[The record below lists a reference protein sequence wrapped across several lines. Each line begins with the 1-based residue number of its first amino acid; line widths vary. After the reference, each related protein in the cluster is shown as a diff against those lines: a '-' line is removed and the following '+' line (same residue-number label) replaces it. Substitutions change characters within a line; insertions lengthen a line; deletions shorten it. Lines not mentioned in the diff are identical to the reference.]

1 MYLKSI
7 DILLTKSYDFSM
19 KNQKTKPHFLD
30 LNIFGL
36 KLKPWMGILIG
47 IVIQMFFGGILAGLG
62 GLLIIAS
69 IVSLIYQ
76 KIAKRAE
83 KA

>member
-1 MYLKSI
+1 MAN
-7 DILLTKSYDFSM
+7 
-19 KNQKTKPHFLD
+19 KNEKTSFFD

-47 IVIQMFFGGILAGLG
+47 IFIQMFFGGILAGLG

-76 KIAKRAE
+76 LITKR
-83 KA
+83 KKS